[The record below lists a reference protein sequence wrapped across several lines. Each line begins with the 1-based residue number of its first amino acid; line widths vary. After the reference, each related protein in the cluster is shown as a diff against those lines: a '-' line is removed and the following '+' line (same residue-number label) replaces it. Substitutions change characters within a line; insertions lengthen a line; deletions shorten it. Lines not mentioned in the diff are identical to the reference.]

1 MAAYRVLLKRSAARE
16 IDALPSKKD
25 RQRVVRR
32 IEALA
37 QAPRPHGSEKLAGQV
52 DRYRIRQG
60 RYRIVYSIED
70 KAATV
75 IVFKVAHR
83 KEVYRGTT

>member
-1 MAAYRVLLKRSAARE
+1 VAAYRVLLKRSAAKE
-16 IDALPSKKD
+16 IDALSSKKE
-25 RQRVVRR
+25 RQRIVRR

-37 QAPRPHGSEKLAGQV
+37 LDPRPHGSEKLTGQV

-70 KAATV
+70 NAATV

-83 KEVYRGTT
+83 KEVYREAT

>member
-1 MAAYRVLLKRSAARE
+1 MAAYRVVLKRSAAKE
-16 IDALPSKKD
+16 IEALPSKKE
-25 RQRVVRR
+25 RQRIVRR

-37 QAPRPHGSEKLAGQV
+37 LDPRPHGSEKLTGQA

-70 KAATV
+70 SAATV

-83 KEVYRGTT
+83 KEVYRDTT

>member
-1 MAAYRVLLKRSAARE
+1 MAAYRVVLKRSAARE
-16 IDALPSKKD
+16 IDALPSKKG
-25 RQRVVRR
+25 RQRIVRR

-37 QAPRPHGSEKLAGQV
+37 LDPRPHGSEKLAGQV

-70 KAATV
+70 GAATV
-75 IVFKVAHR
+75 TVFKVAHR
-83 KEVYRGTT
+83 KEVYRDTT